1 MDNPG
6 WHAYRRAHKE
16 DDYFTTPRRGAD
28 GRFTPVEQQVR
39 PIDEQF
45 IGGFL
50 PPPSPVPPPLPVK
63 DDIYTDPSFHL
74 PSGVES
80 QKSISSSQLSR
91 LSAVERS
98 RTLRVARMD
107 PHLMFMVGPLLRYDT
122 TDEHGIWHGAVLIV
136 TSDAGSTYEPHPTLI
151 YEFDPDRLPRHH
163 NKTKKDLAGKSFDLG
178 PHPAD
183 PHSTSL
189 PISASQTNGH
199 TTSGPHFTS
208 EQSAAQ
214 EIWVYPGAGG
224 TFTFWRFMIHVPLG
238 PNEMEVTYS
247 INHGQQL
254 HFFVPGRNQNMRWA
268 SYSCNGFSSGIN
280 PDDFRG
286 PGFQSGYD
294 PCWLDLLQHHYHE
307 PFHVLVGGGD
317 QLYCDGLTREPE
329 LQEWVSKLKPEEKQ
343 NYQLTDEIAEAI
355 DRFYFNH
362 YCQVFRTGAFAR
374 ANCSIP
380 MMNMCDDHDLI
391 DGFGSYPDNLQ
402 NAPIF
407 RTIGTR
413 GYFFFLLFQCFIN
426 VEIDGVD
433 DKSHVNKSIIIG
445 APGPYVGFPSHS
457 FLGYLGPQTSI
468 LLLDCRAERKK
479 DQVCSPME
487 YEKVFA
493 RMQQLPSSVE
503 HLVVQIGIPIAYP
516 RMVALEKALESKFNP
531 LVALGRN
538 GSLGLSGFVNKF
550 NAEAELL
557 DDLNDHWTSR
567 THKQERNWFIDKLQ
581 EFARLKRIRISFLS
595 GDVHCAAV
603 GVFKSLKDKNAPE
616 IQPQMDHRYMLN
628 VVTSAIV
635 NTPPPGGVIKL
646 VASLAGKTHK
656 TMHKSQ
662 TDETMIPLF
671 AKEPD
676 GSNRGQKYIMGR
688 RNWCITSYDESTGD
702 LKFDI
707 RVEIEK
713 GIGRSKGYAVTT
725 PPPRWERH

>member
-1 MDNPG
+1 MDNAG
-6 WHAYRRAHKE
+6 WHAHRRAHKE
-16 DDYFTTPRRGAD
+16 DDYFNSPRRGAD

-63 DDIYTDPSFHL
+63 DEIYTDPSFHL
-74 PSGVES
+74 PSGVSS

-98 RTLRVARMD
+98 KTLRVARMD
-107 PHLMFMVGPLLRYDT
+107 PHLMFMVGPLLKYDT
-122 TDEHGIWHGAVLIV
+122 TDEQGIWHGALLIV
-136 TSDAGSTYEPHPTLI
+136 TADSGSTYEPHPTLT
-151 YEFDPDRLPRHH
+151 YQFDPEQLPRHH
-163 NKTKKDLAGKSFDLG
+163 KKSSKGFAGKSFDLG

-189 PISASQTNGH
+189 PIHTNGH
-199 TTSGPHFTS
+199 ASSGPNFIS
-208 EQSAAQ
+208 EQSPAQ

-247 INHGQQL
+247 INNGQQL

-268 SYSCNGFSSGIN
+268 SYSCNGFSAGVN

-294 PCWLDLLQHHYHE
+294 PCWLDLLTYHYEE

-329 LQEWVSKLKPEEKQ
+329 LQEWVAKLKPEEKQ
-343 NYQLTDEIAEAI
+343 SYQLTNEIAQAI

-374 ANCSIP
+374 ANSSMQVTP
-380 MMNMCDDHDLI
+380 MMNMC

-402 NAPIF
+402 NSPIF

-426 VEIDGVD
+426 VEVDGID
-433 DKSHVNKSIIIG
+433 DKNHVNSSIIIG

-457 FLGYLGPQTSI
+457 FLGNLGPQTSI
-468 LLLDCRAERKK
+468 LLLDCRAERRKN
-479 DQVCSPME
+479 QVCSPME

-493 RMQQLPSSVE
+493 RLHQLPPTVE

-557 DDLNDHWTSR
+557 DDL
-567 THKQERNWFIDKLQ
+567 QERNWFISQLQ
-581 EFARLKRIRISFLS
+581 EFSKVKRIRVSFLS

-603 GVFKSLKDKNAPE
+603 GVFKSLKDKTSPE
-616 IQPQMDHRYMLN
+616 IPPPMDHRYMIN

-671 AKEPD
+671 SKDPD
-676 GSNRGQKYIMGR
+676 GGHRGQKYIMGR
-688 RNWCITSYDESTGD
+688 RNWCMTSYDESTGD
-702 LKFDI
+702 LNFDI
-707 RVEIEK
+707 RVEMEK
-713 GIGRSKGYAVTT
+713 GVGRSKGYAVST
-725 PPPRWERH
+725 PPPRWERN

>member
-1 MDNPG
+1 MDNAG
-6 WHAYRRAHKE
+6 WHAHRRAHKE
-16 DDYFTTPRRGAD
+16 DDYFNSPRRGAN

-63 DDIYTDPSFHL
+63 DEIYTDPSFHL
-74 PSGVES
+74 PSGVSS

-98 RTLRVARMD
+98 KTLRVARMD
-107 PHLMFMVGPLLRYDT
+107 PHLMFMVGPLLKYDT
-122 TDEHGIWHGAVLIV
+122 TDEQGIWHGALLIV
-136 TSDAGSTYEPHPTLI
+136 TADSGSTYEPHPTLT
-151 YEFDPDRLPRHH
+151 YQFDPEQLPRHH
-163 NKTKKDLAGKSFDLG
+163 KKSSKGFAGKSFDLG

-189 PISASQTNGH
+189 PIHTNGH
-199 TTSGPHFTS
+199 ASSGPNFIS
-208 EQSAAQ
+208 EQSPAQ

-247 INHGQQL
+247 INNGQQL

-268 SYSCNGFSSGIN
+268 SYSCNGFSAGVN

-294 PCWLDLLQHHYHE
+294 PCWLDLLTYHYEE

-329 LQEWVSKLKPEEKQ
+329 LQEWVAKLKPEEKQ
-343 NYQLTDEIAEAI
+343 SYQLTNEIAQAI

-374 ANCSIP
+374 ANSS
-380 MMNMCDDHDLI
+380 MQI

-402 NAPIF
+402 NSPIF

-426 VEIDGVD
+426 VEVDGID
-433 DKSHVNKSIIIG
+433 DKNHINSSIIIG

-457 FLGYLGPQTSI
+457 FLGNLGPQTSI
-468 LLLDCRAERKK
+468 LLLDCRAERRKN
-479 DQVCSPME
+479 QVCSPME

-493 RMQQLPSSVE
+493 RLHQLPPTVE

-557 DDLNDHWTSR
+557 DDL
-567 THKQERNWFIDKLQ
+567 QERNWFISQLQ
-581 EFARLKRIRISFLS
+581 EFSKVKRIRVSFLS

-603 GVFKSLKDKNAPE
+603 GVFKSLKDKTSPE
-616 IQPQMDHRYMLN
+616 IPPPMDHRYMIN

-671 AKEPD
+671 SKDPD
-676 GSNRGQKYIMGR
+676 GGHRGQKYIMGR
-688 RNWCITSYDESTGD
+688 RNWCMTSYDESTGD
-702 LKFDI
+702 LNFDI
-707 RVEIEK
+707 RVEMEK
-713 GIGRSKGYAVTT
+713 GVGRSKGYAVST
-725 PPPRWERH
+725 PPPRWERN

>member
-1 MDNPG
+1 MDNAG
-6 WHAYRRAHKE
+6 WHAHRRAHKE
-16 DDYFTTPRRGAD
+16 DDYFNSPRRGAD

-63 DDIYTDPSFHL
+63 DEIYTDPSFHL
-74 PSGVES
+74 PSGVSS

-98 RTLRVARMD
+98 KTLRVARMD
-107 PHLMFMVGPLLRYDT
+107 PHLMFMVGPLLKYDT
-122 TDEHGIWHGAVLIV
+122 TDEQGIWHGALLIV
-136 TSDAGSTYEPHPTLI
+136 TADSGSTYEPHPTLT
-151 YEFDPDRLPRHH
+151 YQFDPEQLPRHH
-163 NKTKKDLAGKSFDLG
+163 KKSSKGFAGKSFDLG

-189 PISASQTNGH
+189 PIHTNGH
-199 TTSGPHFTS
+199 ASSGPNFIS
-208 EQSAAQ
+208 EQSPAQ

-247 INHGQQL
+247 INNGQQL

-268 SYSCNGFSSGIN
+268 SYSCNGFSAGVN

-294 PCWLDLLQHHYHE
+294 PCWLDLLTYHYEE

-329 LQEWVSKLKPEEKQ
+329 LQEWVAKLKPEEKQ
-343 NYQLTDEIAEAI
+343 SYQLTNEIAQAI

-374 ANCSIP
+374 ANSSMQVTP
-380 MMNMCDDHDLI
+380 MMNMCDDHD
-391 DGFGSYPDNLQ
+391 PDNLQ
-402 NAPIF
+402 NSPIF

-426 VEIDGVD
+426 VEVDGID
-433 DKSHVNKSIIIG
+433 DKNHINSSIIIG

-457 FLGYLGPQTSI
+457 FLGNLGPQTSI
-468 LLLDCRAERKK
+468 LLLDCRAERRKN
-479 DQVCSPME
+479 QVCSPME

-493 RMQQLPSSVE
+493 RLHQLPPTVE

-557 DDLNDHWTSR
+557 DDL
-567 THKQERNWFIDKLQ
+567 QERNWFISQLQ
-581 EFARLKRIRISFLS
+581 EFSKVKRIRVSFLS

-603 GVFKSLKDKNAPE
+603 GVFKSLKDKTSPE
-616 IQPQMDHRYMLN
+616 IPPPMDHRYMIN

-671 AKEPD
+671 SKDPD
-676 GSNRGQKYIMGR
+676 GGHRGQKYIMGR
-688 RNWCITSYDESTGD
+688 RNWCMTSYDESTGD
-702 LKFDI
+702 LNFDI
-707 RVEIEK
+707 RVEMEK
-713 GIGRSKGYAVTT
+713 GVGRSKGYAVST
-725 PPPRWERH
+725 PPPRWERN

>member
-1 MDNPG
+1 MDNAG
-6 WHAYRRAHKE
+6 WHAHRRAHKE
-16 DDYFTTPRRGAD
+16 DDYFNSPRRGAD

-50 PPPSPVPPPLPVK
+50 PPSSPVPPPLPVK
-63 DDIYTDPSFHL
+63 DEIYTDPSFHL
-74 PSGVES
+74 PSGVSS

-98 RTLRVARMD
+98 KTLRVARMD
-107 PHLMFMVGPLLRYDT
+107 PHLMFMVGPLLKYDT
-122 TDEHGIWHGAVLIV
+122 TDNQGIWHGALLIV
-136 TSDAGSTYEPHPTLI
+136 TADSGSTYEPHPTLT
-151 YEFDPDRLPRHH
+151 YQFDPEQLPRHH
-163 NKTKKDLAGKSFDLG
+163 KKSSKGFAGKSFDLG

-189 PISASQTNGH
+189 PIYTNGH
-199 TTSGPHFTS
+199 ASSGPNFIS
-208 EQSAAQ
+208 EQSPAQ

-247 INHGQQL
+247 INNGQRL
-254 HFFVPGRNQNMRWA
+254 HFFVPGQNQNMRWA
-268 SYSCNGFSSGIN
+268 SYSCNGFSAGVN

-286 PGFQSGYD
+286 PGFQSGFD
-294 PCWLDLLQHHYHE
+294 PCWLDLLTYHYEE

-329 LQEWVSKLKPEEKQ
+329 LQEWVAKLKPEEKQ
-343 NYQLTDEIAEAI
+343 SYQLTDEIAQAI

-374 ANCSIP
+374 ANSSMQVTP
-380 MMNMCDDHDLI
+380 MMNMCDDHD
-391 DGFGSYPDNLQ
+391 PDNLQ
-402 NAPIF
+402 NSPIF

-426 VEIDGVD
+426 VEVDGID
-433 DKSHVNKSIIIG
+433 DKNHVNRSLIIG

-457 FLGYLGPQTSI
+457 FLGNLGPQTSI
-468 LLLDCRAERKK
+468 LLLDCRAERRK

-493 RMQQLPSSVE
+493 RLHQLPPTVE

-531 LVALGRN
+531 LVALGRS

-567 THKQERNWFIDKLQ
+567 THKQERNWFISQLQ
-581 EFARLKRIRISFLS
+581 EFSKVKHIRVSFLS

-603 GVFKSLKDKNAPE
+603 GVFKSLKDKTNPE
-616 IQPQMDHRYMLN
+616 IPPPMDHRYMIN
-628 VVTSAIV
+628 IVTSAIV

-656 TMHKSQ
+656 TMHRLQ

-671 AKEPD
+671 SKDPD
-676 GSNRGQKYIMGR
+676 GGHRGQKYIMGR
-688 RNWCITSYDESTGD
+688 RNWCMTSYDESTGD
-702 LKFDI
+702 LNFDI
-707 RVEIEK
+707 RVEMEK
-713 GIGRSKGYAVTT
+713 GVGRSKGYAVST
-725 PPPRWERH
+725 PPPRWERN